1 MTQRLK
7 KVYQE
12 YTLRMSRGATHS
24 GINIHEVPRIKKIVI
39 NRGLGAQT
47 SKMVEASLSEL
58 SIISAQTGTVTYS
71 RRSVAGFKIREKVP
85 IGVKATLR
93 GERIYAFFDR
103 LVNLRLPRIR
113 DFQGLSSK
121 SFDKDGNYNIGL
133 EEQLIFPE
141 ISYEQIDQLLG
152 IDISIRITYGKSSKT
167 MQLMHGKHYPFNRR
181 EKGTFLLKQIG
192 IPFNKSAGT
201 SF

>member
-1 MTQRLK
+1 
-7 KVYQE
+7 
-12 YTLRMSRGATHS
+12 MSRAGARGATDE

-58 SIISAQTGTVTYS
+58 SIITAQTGIVTYS
-71 RRSVAGFKIREKVP
+71 RKSVAGFKIREKVP
-85 IGVKATLR
+85 IGIKVTLR

-113 DFQGLSSK
+113 DFQGLSPK

-152 IDISIRITYGKSSKT
+152 IDISIGITYGKSSNT
-167 MQLMHGKHYPFNRR
+167 MQLLSDHRLHNHPFNRR
-181 EKGTFLLKQIG
+181 EKGKSLLKQMG
-192 IPFNKSAGT
+192 IPFNKSVVK
-201 SF
+201 

>member
-1 MTQRLK
+1 
-7 KVYQE
+7 
-12 YTLRMSRGATHS
+12 MSRAGARGATDE

-58 SIISAQTGTVTYS
+58 SIITAQTGIVTYS
-71 RRSVAGFKIREKVP
+71 RKSVAGFKIREKVP
-85 IGVKATLR
+85 IGIKVTLR

-113 DFQGLSSK
+113 DFQGLSPK

-152 IDISIRITYGKSSKT
+152 IDISIGITYGKSSNT
-167 MQLMHGKHYPFNRR
+167 MRLLSDHRLHNHPFNRR
-181 EKGTFLLKQIG
+181 EKGKSLLKQMG
-192 IPFNKSAGT
+192 IPFNKSVVK
-201 SF
+201 

>member
-1 MTQRLK
+1 MTNAL
-7 KVYQE
+7 YP
-12 YTLRMSRGATHS
+12 SSH
-24 GINIHEVPRIKKIVI
+24 
-39 NRGLGAQT
+39 
-47 SKMVEASLSEL
+47 
-58 SIISAQTGTVTYS
+58 
-71 RRSVAGFKIREKVP
+71 RSVAGFKIREKVP

-113 DFQGLSSK
+113 DFQGLSLK

-167 MQLMHGKHYPFNRR
+167 MQLTHGKHYPFNRR

-192 IPFNKSAGT
+192 IPFNKSVGT